1 MASVQSTSRPDILS
15 SEFLVVELCKNIQL
29 FPKENFAVY
38 LSTLVFRSQ
47 ELLFMGKGLIMVT
60 RQERL

>member
-1 MASVQSTSRPDILS
+1 MAFAQSTLHPDILS
-15 SEFLVVELCKNIQL
+15 SEFLVVELCKNIQSQR
-29 FPKENFAVY
+29 EFAVY

-47 ELLFMGKGLIMVT
+47 EPLFMGKGLIMVT